1 VGAAQ
6 VVGPQDTI
14 KAQLSD
20 GAAGGDKVLISGT
33 VAATG
38 VVAHAVVGGGSLA
51 PEVLL
56 EGDMN
61 VTVEE
66 VATSDPGSS
75 TGPARSGSSS
85 TVVADD
91 GTTVESKV
99 ILGHPTLRALGMF
112 PSMRPWVRPIGRLPR
127 LRTCSAGRV
136 EASSVISILE
146 CEPFSERNSN
156 FTKDFIY
163 LNLKCF
169 ILFILYLLLSSKNQ
183 SI

>member
-6 VVGPQDTI
+6 VVGPHDTI

-38 VVAHAVVGGGSLA
+38 VVAHTVVGGGSLA

-56 EGDMN
+56 EGEMN

-66 VATSDPGSS
+66 VATSDPASS

-85 TVVADD
+85 TVAADD
-91 GTTVESKV
+91 STTVESKV
-99 ILGHPTLRALGMF
+99 ILGHPTLRAPGDVSLDEAMGTARWALTQAQNVLRRESGGIVGHFHFGM
-112 PSMRPWVRPIGRLPR
+112 
-127 LRTCSAGRV
+127 
-136 EASSVISILE
+136 
-146 CEPFSERNSN
+146 
-156 FTKDFIY
+156 
-163 LNLKCF
+163 
-169 ILFILYLLLSSKNQ
+169 
-183 SI
+183 